1 MASNDIQFNLQ
12 SQLDEIEVLQA
23 MFSGDSEKVVI
34 TDKTPFT
41 EAKYFLSGHTQH
53 YDSSLS
59 FLLQQEVTILKPPT
73 DEIKIG
79 IKVYCSFSRDYPIS
93 AIPKVRVICD
103 GASNSSHINFDNELS
118 EYIHSTAMGEQC
130 MVEIMQWIQENVQRY
145 IQINGQCSK
154 PTKPIMD
161 PTASVPTFSRIWIYS
176 HHIYSTVKRKNIL
189 NWAEELK
196 LTGFSLPGKPGV
208 ICAEGNTESVDEYY
222 SRLKALN
229 WKRLSC
235 KLREDFGLISF
246 DIERKF
252 LEFGEISFDP
262 HGHRDYHMDLG
273 KFFQFLKNHGLEDK
287 FHVLFGVKGTES
299 KVY

>member
-1 MASNDIQFNLQ
+1 MASNATELNLQ

-23 MFSGDSEKVVI
+23 MFCGDSEKIVI
-34 TDKTPFT
+34 TERTPFT

-53 YDSSLS
+53 YDSIIS
-59 FLLQQEVTILKPPT
+59 FHLLQEVTIIRSPT

-79 IKVYCSFSRDYPIS
+79 IKVYCSFTRDYPIS

-103 GASNSSHINFDNELS
+103 GATNSSHINFDNKLS
-118 EYIHSTAMGEQC
+118 EYINNITNGEQC
-130 MVEIMQWIQENVQRY
+130 MVEIIQWIQDNIHKY
-145 IQINGQCSK
+145 ILINDQFSK
-154 PTKPIMD
+154 PTKPMLESTES
-161 PTASVPTFSRIWIYS
+161 PRTFSRIWIYS

-189 NWAEELK
+189 NWAGELK

-208 ICAEGNTESVDEYY
+208 ICAEGNTDSVDEYY

-235 KLREDFGLISF
+235 KLREDLGLINF
-246 DIERKF
+246 DVERKF
-252 LEFGEISFDP
+252 LKFEEISFDP
-262 HGHRDYHMDLG
+262 HGHGDYHMDLG